1 MQVEKEAEALL
12 LDLEALETALRDQLA
27 PEVPSV
33 DAWPHFPQAP
43 PKLKLRDEA
52 APSAAQDA
60 GKAGAGSCEVPQEEE
75 AAVAADDSAEDVPE
89 SGSGGSPAA
98 AGGAP
103 DEKMT
108 LRCGEEC
115 EAAAAEDAAAEAAEE
130 AAYLAA
136 ADAEREKEAA
146 AEPSTMEML
155 EETVEEADAAAAEGD
170 AGGGAAAEEGPGEG
184 ESEEE
189 YARGEKL
196 FKKLEKLNSQVKRAV
211 YRKKGVWNFVTLEHD
226 IAECGGAGF
235 DIEGAELYA
244 ELQRLNAILEKKG
257 VKAFGDLEASMYQKP
272 DGEWVEEALEEDV
285 KVCLEELA
293 LQGVEEAAGGVSN
306 APKKVRTCWRA
317 LCCVLLAFLG
327 VETAPET
334 LHPTRLTLFF
344 DLFFGFVVVAQA
356 DSARVEKLAQMF
368 GTKGEWAVEAD
379 EEAPAPAEAGKLGL
393 KGAPPLSLKGGGDA
407 AKEEKEECNS

>member
-12 LDLEALETALRDQLA
+12 LDLEALETALRNQLV
-27 PEVPSV
+27 PEMPPV

-52 APSAAQDA
+52 APLAAQDA
-60 GKAGAGSCEVPQEEE
+60 GKTGAGSCEVPQEDE
-75 AAVAADDSAEDVPE
+75 AAAAAAAADDSAEDVPE

-98 AGGAP
+98 AGGAS

-108 LRCGEEC
+108 LRCGQEC

-155 EETVEEADAAAAEGD
+155 EETVEEADAAAADAAAAEGD

-196 FKKLEKLNSQVKRAV
+196 FKKLEKLNSHVKRAV

-244 ELQRLNAILEKKG
+244 ELERLNAILEKKG

-344 DLFFGFVVVAQA
+344 DFCWIRG
-356 DSARVEKLAQMF
+356 
-368 GTKGEWAVEAD
+368 GC
-379 EEAPAPAEAGKLGL
+379 AGG
-393 KGAPPLSLKGGGDA
+393 
-407 AKEEKEECNS
+407 